1 MTRRKAL
8 VWAATSTRLVVG
20 AGLAAGVVLAVGLGV
35 AAPWPAHETD
45 PVSLS
50 ATPTPADTVLACT
63 GPLLALGRDAADAAG
78 LTAAA
83 PSGTISGSDG
93 TPLESVPL
101 TVSPTVTGD
110 GAPAALVAAPDG
122 DRRSDAV
129 AATSATVE
137 ADDLRG
143 FTASACRQP
152 LIESWLVG
160 GSTTTGAADLVVLS
174 NPSDVAATV
183 QLTLYGPTGASTPA
197 GGSGLRVDPRGQR
210 IIPLASLGIGEE
222 APIVRVTATGAP
234 VTAALQSVITR
245 TLLPGGVEQTG
256 AIVSAE
262 TTQVIPGVQVPQSAV
277 DVAANGATTVL
288 RIVAPGA
295 DTTVAVTV
303 ADERGTEVL
312 TQSVPLTADRPT
324 EIELSGLG
332 VGRYTVT
339 TASASPVTAAV
350 WQTTGFGEAADFA
363 WYTPAPVLSGDTLI
377 SVPGGPAPT
386 ISLVGAGAD
395 ASVTL
400 EPVRGPGEAI
410 TSTVAADGVSVVSA
424 TAGTVYRLQS
434 DGPVRASVSYAG
446 AGQLG
451 GFPVWPADAAAA
463 ALTVYP

>member
-20 AGLAAGVVLAVGLGV
+20 TALAAGVVLAVGVGV
-35 AAPWPAHETD
+35 AAPWPEHETQ

-83 PSGTISGSDG
+83 ASGSVSGSDG
-93 TPLESVPL
+93 APLESVPL
-101 TVSPTVTGD
+101 AVTPAVTAGD
-110 GAPAALVAAPDG
+110 ATAALVAAPDG

-129 AATSATVE
+129 AATSASVE
-137 ADDLRG
+137 AEDLRG

-197 GGSGLRVDPRGQR
+197 GGTGLRVDPRSQR
-210 IIPLASLGIGEE
+210 VVPLASLGVGEE
-222 APIVRVTATGAP
+222 APIVRVTASGAP

-277 DVAANGATTVL
+277 DVAASGATTIV
-288 RIVAPGA
+288 RVVAPGA

-312 TQSVPLTADRPT
+312 KESVPLTADLPT

-339 TASASPVTAAV
+339 TTASSPVTAAV
-350 WQTTGFGEAADFA
+350 WQTTGFGEASDFA
-363 WYTPAPVLSGDTLI
+363 WYTPAPVLTGDTLVA
-377 SVPGGPAPT
+377 VPDGPSPAVF
-386 ISLVGAGAD
+386 LVGGAAD

-400 EPVRGPGEAI
+400 QPVQGPGDAI
-410 TSTVAADGVSVVSA
+410 DSSVTAGGVSVVAA
-424 TAGTVYRLQS
+424 TPGTVYRLET
-434 DGPVRASVSYAG
+434 DAPVRASVSYA
-446 AGQLG
+446 ADGQLG
-451 GFPVWPADAAAA
+451 GFPVWPADAVAA